1 MTQKIVLDRKKEGNF
16 VQFSSVVCLCISG
29 GSVHDNVR
37 SRHSVLGSARSH
49 RDVLCS
55 GRNVRHS
62 VYMLMPAGPK
72 QEGQKQ
78 AVRQMLQWP

>member
-1 MTQKIVLDRKKEGNF
+1 M
-16 VQFSSVVCLCISG
+16 FSSVQLFVCVFSG

-37 SRHSVLGSARSH
+37 SRHSVLGSARSR

-55 GRNVRHS
+55 GRNVRSVRDVRRHS
-62 VYMLMPAGPK
+62 VYMLMPGGLK